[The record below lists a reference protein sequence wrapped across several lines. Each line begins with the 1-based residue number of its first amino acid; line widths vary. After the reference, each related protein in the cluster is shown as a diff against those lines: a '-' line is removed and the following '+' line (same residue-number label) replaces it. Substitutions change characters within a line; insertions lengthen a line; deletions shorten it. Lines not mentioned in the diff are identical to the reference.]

1 MFTEEQRQ
9 AIRIAMAQSQADE
22 SDDYK
27 VMVVNPPSDKDPI
40 DHTNAIGSVAEAVK
54 SISGEQIAMAIME
67 AVEKSNAA
75 TAKSI
80 SSVGRLVV
88 AAIEAMPKP
97 EKPEKEEKLDLSP
110 ITTAI
115 DRNTAALERL
125 AKVMATPKTLIFDEM
140 DPTKPVGVKMQ
151 RAN

>member
-9 AIRIAMAQSQADE
+9 AIRVAMAQSQAQD

-54 SISGEQIAMAIME
+54 GISGEQIAMAIME

-75 TAKSI
+75 TSKSI
-80 SSVGRLVV
+80 SAVGRLVV
-88 AAIEAMPKP
+88 EAINAMPKP
-97 EKPEKEEKLDLSP
+97 EKEERVEKEIDLSP
-110 ITTAI
+110 IIEAVG
-115 DRNTAALERL
+115 RNTAALEKL
-125 AKVMATPKTLIFDEM
+125 AKAMTASKTIVFDEM
-140 DPTKPVGVKMQ
+140 DPTKPIGISVRG
-151 RAN
+151 N